1 MDNFVDQLYK
11 MISETEFSDRVKDKV
26 KELSVKAKLRQESG
40 QKEEECLTPEEM
52 EELMQL
58 IKADMILDGLRAKA
72 CQAYLYEIDKIING
86 LIK

>member
-1 MDNFVDQLYK
+1 
-11 MISETEFSDRVKDKV
+11 
-26 KELSVKAKLRQESG
+26 
-40 QKEEECLTPEEM
+40 M

-72 CQAYLYEIDKIING
+72 CRAYLDEIDKMLNN